1 MVAIT
6 EDKDKIK
13 LLQNYIDA
21 ILTNKDHERIKGRK
35 RLEDGQKPPPRWNPF
50 NNNQQQ
56 LVTELDA
63 EFKLILISAKN
74 DDERIKLLFKIADK
88 VQAQLNDVTT
98 YDPNLVKDAFT
109 IFINNHPTAIAWGL
123 KTPSLKR
130 VSPINLLPGQSLPL
144 GGPESKIDWWREDPT
159 LNESHQHSHAI
170 FVPNGIADANFPN
183 KNFAYTKDRQGEL
196 FIWAHKQ
203 MLA

>member
-21 ILTNKDHERIKGRK
+21 ILTDKDHERIKGCK
-35 RLEDGQKPPPRWNPF
+35 RLEDGQKPLPRWNPF
-50 NNNQQQ
+50 DNNQQQ

-63 EFKLILISAKN
+63 EYKLIHINAKN
-74 DDERIKLLFKIADK
+74 DDERIKLFFKVADK

-109 IFINNHPTAIAWGL
+109 IFINNHPVAIAWVAVGL
-123 KTPSLKR
+123 DPVVPLKNYYY
-130 VSPINLLPGQSLPL
+130 PI
-144 GGPESKIDWWREDPT
+144 PEGY
-159 LNESHQHSHAI
+159 L
-170 FVPNGIADANFPN
+170 PN
-183 KNFAYTKDRQGEL
+183 KYLRDYNEKTSASDLQPKFDYRLPYSSIDKE
-196 FIWAHKQ
+196 WSSY
-203 MLA
+203 